1 MGATVKL
8 VWPCGRIGKIERLTH
23 TAKLTLDSGTQMV
36 GHSTLESLDIKT
48 ILEQKQ
54 LDSHTDKWRDALQS
68 VTADDVQTELAA
80 EPGHYSLER
89 LLVLISPAAEE
100 SIEDMAQAA
109 HSLTIQRF
117 GRTIQLYAPL
127 YLSNFCEGTCLYCGY
142 KAGNEFERTRLTID
156 QAIDDADILASE
168 GFRHI
173 LLVSGRDTDYITT
186 DYLATLAEKLR
197 SKFSSISVE
206 IYPMSVS
213 DYRKL
218 FEAGIDGVT
227 LYQETYDRKTYGHYH
242 PAGPKSDYDYRL
254 ETPDRFASAGMRRIG
269 LGVLLGLADWRL
281 DCLALAEHA
290 DYLMKRY
297 WQSQVSF
304 SFARL
309 RPALNVDH
317 DFKHLISD
325 TNLVQMMLALRLCFA
340 DTGIVLS
347 TRERADLRDRLV
359 KLCVTRMSA
368 GSKTN
373 PGGYSGKLD
382 SAEQFQIDD
391 TRTPAE
397 VAAMI
402 KSSGFEAV
410 WKDWDTAFATQQRQ
424 T

>member
-1 MGATVKL
+1 MEEI
-8 VWPCGRIGKIERLTH
+8 R
-23 TAKLTLDSGTQMV
+23 
-36 GHSTLESLDIKT
+36 T
-48 ILEQKQ
+48 ILRQKQ
-54 LDSHTDKWRDALQS
+54 LDSHNDKWRDALRS
-68 VTADDVQTELAA
+68 VTSTDVHKELAA
-80 EPGHYSLER
+80 PSGHYSPDR
-89 LLVLISPAAEE
+89 LLAFVSPAAEE

-127 YLSNFCEGTCLYCGY
+127 YLSNFCTGTCLYCGY

-173 LLVSGRDTDYITT
+173 LLVSGNDPEYITI
-186 DYLATLAEKLR
+186 DYLAALADKLKA
-197 SKFSSISVE
+197 KFSSISIE
-206 IYPMSVS
+206 IYPMSIS

-227 LYQETYDRKTYGHYH
+227 LYQETYDGKTYTRFH

-254 ETPDRFASAGMRRIG
+254 ETPDRFAVADMRRIG

-281 DCLALAEHA
+281 DTLALAEHA

-297 WQSQVSF
+297 WRSQVSF
-304 SFARL
+304 SFPRL

-317 DFKHLISD
+317 GFKHLISD

-340 DTGIVLS
+340 DAGIVLS

-359 KLCVTRMSA
+359 KLCATRMSA

-391 TRTPAE
+391 TRSPAE
-397 VAAMI
+397 VAVMI
-402 KSSGFEAV
+402 KSAGFEAV
-410 WKDWDTAFATQQRQ
+410 WKDWDAAFTTGSRQ
-424 T
+424 SQ